1 MDYQFTLKRFFIL
14 VFLFVICPIAAWV
27 IYAHRTNAPANM
39 FEKDKNVYSS
49 DNVMIP
55 EEKLDMTT
63 PFYQNKA
70 SEELEKGQGRPTES
84 NPEMKWSE
92 SKESK
97 ESKKES
103 K

>member
-1 MDYQFTLKRFFIL
+1 
-14 VFLFVICPIAAWV
+14 
-27 IYAHRTNAPANM
+27 
-39 FEKDKNVYSS
+39 
-49 DNVMIP
+49 MIP

-63 PFYQNKA
+63 PFYQNEA
-70 SEELEKGQGRPTES
+70 SEQLEKGQGRPTES